1 MTVILGDLEFDNVM
15 YDGDADVL
23 YLHVG
28 DPAAAVGFEESPEGQ
43 ALRYDARG
51 HLVGVTI
58 VNARWLL
65 GAGRAGHHHAAEAH
79 TGRPGRAGSRDRAE
93 GLRCPVQ
100 GPVEAMDGSLTA
112 ESVEGQ
118 GTTFTVELPERSHR
132 LLSGSPSRP

>member
-65 GAGRAGHHHAAEAH
+65 EQDEQVTITLPKPIQVDRDALAAAI
-79 TGRPGRAGSRDRAE
+79 
-93 GLRCPVQ
+93 
-100 GPVEAMDGSLTA
+100 GPRG
-112 ESVEGQ
+112 
-118 GTTFTVELPERSHR
+118 
-132 LLSGSPSRP
+132 